1 MRFQLLA
8 RDPSSR
14 ARRGR
19 IETSHGVIDTPAF
32 MPVGT
37 QGTVKT
43 LSPQDLENLGV
54 QIFLA
59 NTYHLYLRPGHQVV
73 AELGGLHSFASWP
86 HPILTDSGGYQ
97 VYSLAQIR
105 RISEEGV
112 YFQSHLDGST
122 HFLSPEKAMEIQE
135 ALGADIIM
143 TLDECTPYPTT
154 PEYARASMEMTTRW
168 AARCRQAHRRNQQS
182 LFAVAQGS
190 VFLDLRRE
198 CIQRLLDLGFEGY
211 ALGGL
216 SVGESKSQL
225 YEVVEGCA
233 ELLPADTPRYLMGVG
248 TPEDL
253 LECIALGM
261 DLFDCV
267 MPTRHARNGSLFTR
281 FGRLSIKNAK
291 YLKDPRPLDEGCPC
305 YTCQHFSRAYLR
317 HLFLADEILGLRLN
331 TLHNLHFYL
340 DLMRQA
346 RQAIEGGYFSRF
358 KEDVLADLRSRP
370 EREASQELEGLGG
383 PADAKRVGKD

>member
-1 MRFQLLA
+1 
-8 RDPSSR
+8 
-14 ARRGR
+14 
-19 IETSHGVIDTPAF
+19 
-32 MPVGT
+32 
-37 QGTVKT
+37 
-43 LSPQDLENLGV
+43 
-54 QIFLA
+54 
-59 NTYHLYLRPGHQVV
+59 
-73 AELGGLHSFASWP
+73 
-86 HPILTDSGGYQ
+86 
-97 VYSLAQIR
+97 
-105 RISEEGV
+105 
-112 YFQSHLDGST
+112 
-122 HFLSPEKAMEIQE
+122 
-135 ALGADIIM
+135 
-143 TLDECTPYPTT
+143 
-154 PEYARASMEMTTRW
+154 
-168 AARCRQAHRRNQQS
+168 
-182 LFAVAQGS
+182 
-190 VFLDLRRE
+190 
-198 CIQRLLDLGFEGY
+198 
-211 ALGGL
+211 
-216 SVGESKSQL
+216 
-225 YEVVEGCA
+225 
-233 ELLPADTPRYLMGVG
+233 MGVG